1 MRNLSY
7 FFTLFL
13 FTVKVLQAQQF
24 PVQVTSQLIPPYTT
38 QVSDYFSPSEANA
51 KLNLLL
57 LNRDFNKPVLNVR
70 LRMSIESQGV
80 RMRSKEDNPGAFT
93 TLSLNAGVPYY
104 VIK

>member
-1 MRNLSY
+1 MRKLFFFFLS
-7 FFTLFL
+7 LL
-13 FTVKVLQAQQF
+13 FTVCAVHAQQF

-70 LRMSIESQGV
+70 LSMSIESQGV